1 MPANIKEYIW
11 SEYPVPRQLSIW
23 DGDGVSTFPL
33 ENWDTLLATCVA
45 EINSD
50 IYVKD
55 FVMGTSFKTF
65 LPADTIAVVSA
76 RMNYPFAGNR
86 WVKFQ
91 FNEFDHSVVTRFPN
105 VVYTIRRRLSVKN
118 VNKLE
123 GDRLIYFASYV
134 RWKMADKELNLLGSV
149 DLDADNGKFSLAALE
164 AFANANKERYD
175 AMKQDI
181 LLYAVG
187 V

>member
-1 MPANIKEYIW
+1 MPLNINNYIW
-11 SEYPVPRQLSIW
+11 AEYPIPRELSIW
-23 DGDGVSTFPL
+23 GGDGVSIFPL
-33 ENWDTLLATCVA
+33 ASFDTLLATCIS

-50 IYVKD
+50 IYIKD
-55 FVMGTSFKTF
+55 YVRGVGIKTF

-76 RMNYPFAGNR
+76 RMDYPFAGNR

-91 FNEFDHSVVTRFPN
+91 FNPFDHSVVTRFPN
-105 VVYTIRRRLSVKN
+105 VIYTIRRRLSLKN
-118 VNKLE
+118 VDKLE

-134 RWKMADKELNLLGSV
+134 RWKMADKELNMLGSV
-149 DLDADNGKFSLAALE
+149 ELDADNGKFSLAALE
-164 AFANANKERYD
+164 KFAAENQQRYND
-175 AMKQDI
+175 MKQDI